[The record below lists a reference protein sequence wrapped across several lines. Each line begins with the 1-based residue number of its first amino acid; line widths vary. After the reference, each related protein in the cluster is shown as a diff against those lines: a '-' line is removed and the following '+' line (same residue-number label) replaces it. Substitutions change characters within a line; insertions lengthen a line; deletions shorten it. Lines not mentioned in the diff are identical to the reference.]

1 MVLKL
6 DIIDLGNCLFQKS
19 YSKKSYNRTKR
30 IDYNLEEE
38 KTMSQKKGV
47 KNLRIAMKRLSE
59 KGFIVF
65 DVSNQV
71 EKGFPDLMA
80 IKEGKVSFI
89 EVKGAKHKVHKH
101 QMNIQRRLKESGFQV
116 SVVVVDE

>member
-1 MVLKL
+1 
-6 DIIDLGNCLFQKS
+6 
-19 YSKKSYNRTKR
+19 
-30 IDYNLEEE
+30 
-38 KTMSQKKGV
+38 MSQKKGV

-80 IKEGKVSFI
+80 IKDGKVSFI
-89 EVKGAKHKVHKH
+89 EVKGAKHKVHEH
-101 QMNIQRRLKESGFQV
+101 QINIQRRLKESGFHV

>member
-1 MVLKL
+1 
-6 DIIDLGNCLFQKS
+6 
-19 YSKKSYNRTKR
+19 
-30 IDYNLEEE
+30 
-38 KTMSQKKGV
+38 MSQKKGV
-47 KNLRIAMKRLSE
+47 ENLRIVMRRLRE
-59 KGFIVF
+59 KDFIVF

-71 EKGFPDLMA
+71 EKGFPDLMT

-101 QMNIQRRLKESGFQV
+101 QTNIQRRLKESGFQV